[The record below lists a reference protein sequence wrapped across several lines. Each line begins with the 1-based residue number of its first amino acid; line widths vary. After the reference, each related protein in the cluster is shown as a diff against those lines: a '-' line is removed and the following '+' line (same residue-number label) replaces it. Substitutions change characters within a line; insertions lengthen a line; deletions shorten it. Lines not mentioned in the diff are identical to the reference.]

1 MEFPPM
7 KRRRLK
13 VDDRFI
19 CLHQS
24 ELKRMKKKLFEMTKK
39 ALYLLRVENN
49 PKKILPN
56 TIFLKEN
63 FFS

>member
-39 ALYLLRVENN
+39 ALYLELKIIR
-49 PKKILPN
+49 KKYFQILY
-56 TIFLKEN
+56 F
-63 FFS
+63 